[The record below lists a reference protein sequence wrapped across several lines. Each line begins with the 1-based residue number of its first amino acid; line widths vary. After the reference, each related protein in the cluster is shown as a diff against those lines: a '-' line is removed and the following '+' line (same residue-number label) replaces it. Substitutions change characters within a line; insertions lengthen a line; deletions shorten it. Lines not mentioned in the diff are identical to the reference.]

1 LEELRPEDP
10 RQLGA
15 YRLISRLGGGGMG
28 RVFLGRSPGGRL
40 VAVKVIHTELADGP
54 DFRARFAREVEAAR
68 RVGGMFT
75 APVVDASMDGQVPW
89 LATAYVRGP
98 SLGEAVFEGGPL
110 PAESVLALAAGLAEG
125 LGAIHAA
132 GVVHRD
138 LKPSNVLLSEDGPR
152 VIDFGISRAVG
163 ANALTRADLVVGS
176 PGFMSPEQAEGQD
189 VGTASDVFSLGAVL
203 VFAATGG
210 GPFGTGSITA
220 LLYRVV
226 HSQPNLSHLSPPVRS
241 LAERCLAKDPQERP
255 TTGQILAE
263 LEALGPD
270 STSLADLKEALLV
283 RGVDLSAGPS
293 DPLLTADKGPG
304 PGRTEASDGSAA
316 VDVQADGHAADS
328 GSGAGEARL
337 AGSVAAGNGSSGLGS
352 AGWDQSGAGSAGSD
366 QAESGQTARPEAEA
380 EEAAPPGAES
390 GQAAQPEA
398 GAGEPQSGE
407 SSPPDAGSGESGSG
421 GSGSGEAD
429 PDASLPVQT
438 GGPPTVTALTRAGWR
453 REPAPESTREP
464 DSASTTVPA
473 TKATATAA
481 GARRRRL
488 TIAAIA
494 AGAVVVVIAA
504 LVIWAPWVKPP
515 VLRPTGVTADAQ
527 TISSVSFRWAN
538 PATGPLPDHYTIVR
552 DGASVGSVPGTVT
565 FYRAARLAPD
575 TPYRFQVLA
584 VRDGQS
590 SARSTVLT
598 MQTLTPPVA
607 DARLTGESST
617 HFHVVST
624 SAKEAPD
631 YTTGRR
637 WDNTWT
643 FTPNCPSGPCDVTL
657 SGDIHA
663 ASITAHL
670 TRNGAVYTGT
680 TSGNNLE
687 TCGTSSRYRVHDRL
701 KITIKVNAA
710 NVSNAVWTAGTW
722 AGKIV
727 IHYGRTQAGPS
738 SFCAADVVH
747 VAIKGTV
754 P

>member
-1 LEELRPEDP
+1 VPLEELRPEDP

-15 YRLISRLGGGGMG
+15 YRLVGRLGGGGMG

-40 VAVKVIHTELADGP
+40 VAVKVIHTELADSP

-152 VIDFGISRAVG
+152 VIDFGISRAAG

-176 PGFMSPEQAEGQD
+176 PGFMSPEQAEGHE

-293 DPLLTADKGPG
+293 DPLLSADKGPG
-304 PGRTEASDGSAA
+304 GTGYASNGSAA
-316 VDVQADGHAADS
+316 ADVQADGHAADFRS
-328 GSGAGEARL
+328 DADG
-337 AGSVAAGNGSSGLGS
+337 V
-352 AGWDQSGAGSAGSD
+352 GSAGSGAAAGNSGSGPAGSG
-366 QAESGQTARPEAEA
+366 QAELESGQAAPPEAESGEPARPEAEPG
-380 EEAAPPGAES
+380 EAAPPGA
-390 GQAAQPEA
+390 GPD
-398 GAGEPQSGE
+398 GPGSGE
-407 SSPPDAGSGESGSG
+407 SRPPDAGTGEP
-421 GSGSGEAD
+421 GSGEAH
-429 PDASLPVQT
+429 PDVSPPPAPVKS

-453 REPAPESTREP
+453 REPDPA
-464 DSASTTVPA
+464 SATGSESTTVPA
-473 TKATATAA
+473 ATATAT
-481 GARRRRL
+481 RRRRL

-515 VLRPTGVTADAQ
+515 VLRPTGITADSE
-527 TISSVSFRWAN
+527 TISSVSFRWSS
-538 PATGPLPDHYTIVR
+538 PPSGPLPDHYTIVR
-552 DGASVGSVPGTVT
+552 DGGVVGSVPGTVT

-575 TPYRFQVLA
+575 TPYRFQVMA
-584 VRDGQS
+584 VRDGQR
-590 SARSTVLT
+590 SARSSVLT
-598 MQTLTPPVA
+598 TQTLTPPVT
-607 DARLTGESST
+607 DARLTGDSST
-617 HFHVVST
+617 HFHVVRT

-663 ASITAHL
+663 APITAHL
-670 TRNGAVYTGT
+670 TRNGTVYTGT

-701 KITIKVNAA
+701 KITVKVSAA
-710 NVSNAVWTAGTW
+710 NVSDAVWTASTW
-722 AGKIV
+722 AGNIV

-738 SFCAADVVH
+738 AFCAADVVH
-747 VAIKGTV
+747 VAIRGTV

>member
-1 LEELRPEDP
+1 VPLEELRPEDP

-15 YRLISRLGGGGMG
+15 YRLIGRLGGGGMG

-40 VAVKVIHTELADGP
+40 VAVKVIHTELADSP

-138 LKPSNVLLSEDGPR
+138 LKPSNVLLSEDGPC
-152 VIDFGISRAVG
+152 VIDFGISRAAG

-176 PGFMSPEQAEGQD
+176 PGFMSPEQAEGHE

-203 VFAATGG
+203 VYAATGG

-226 HSQPNLSHLSPPVRS
+226 HSQPNLHHLSPPVRS

-293 DPLLTADKGPG
+293 DPSLSADKDPG
-304 PGRTEASDGSAA
+304 PGGTDYASNGSAA
-316 VDVQADGHAADS
+316 ADAPADSHAADS
-328 GSGAGEARL
+328 GSDA
-337 AGSVAAGNGSSGLGS
+337 SGVGS
-352 AGWDQSGAGSAGSD
+352 AGLGAAGKDSSGPGPTGSD
-366 QAESGQTARPEAEA
+366 QAEAESGDAAPPEAELGEAVPPEA
-380 EEAAPPGAES
+380 ESGEAAPPEAGSDGPGSRES
-390 GQAAQPEA
+390 RPPDA
-398 GAGEPQSGE
+398 GAGE
-407 SSPPDAGSGESGSG
+407 
-421 GSGSGEAD
+421 SGSGEAD
-429 PDASLPVQT
+429 LDPSPPPAPVKT

-453 REPAPESTREP
+453 REPDPAST
-464 DSASTTVPA
+464 DSASATVPA
-473 TKATATAA
+473 PTATA
-481 GARRRRL
+481 ARRRRL
-488 TIAAIA
+488 AIAAIA

-515 VLRPTGVTADAQ
+515 VLRPTGVTSDAEA
-527 TISSVSFRWAN
+527 ISSVSFRWSS
-538 PATGPLPDHYTIVR
+538 PPSGPLPDHYTIVR
-552 DGASVGSVPGTVT
+552 DGAVVGSIPGTVT
-565 FYRAARLAPD
+565 FYRAARLAPG
-575 TPYRFQVLA
+575 TPYRFQVMA
-584 VRDGQS
+584 VRDGQR

-598 MQTLTPPVA
+598 TQTLTPPVA
-607 DARLTGESST
+607 DARLTGDSST
-617 HFHVVST
+617 HFRVVRT

-637 WDNTWT
+637 WSNTWT
-643 FTPNCPSGPCDVTL
+643 FTPDCPSGPCDATL

-663 ASITAHL
+663 APITAHL
-670 TRNGAVYTGT
+670 TRNGPVYTGT

-687 TCGTSSRYRVHDRL
+687 NCGTSSRYHVHDRL
-701 KITIKVNAA
+701 KITVKVSAA
-710 NVSNAVWTAGTW
+710 NVSDAVWTASTW
-722 AGKIV
+722 AGAIV

-738 SFCAADVVH
+738 AFCAADVVH
-747 VAIKGTV
+747 VALKGTV